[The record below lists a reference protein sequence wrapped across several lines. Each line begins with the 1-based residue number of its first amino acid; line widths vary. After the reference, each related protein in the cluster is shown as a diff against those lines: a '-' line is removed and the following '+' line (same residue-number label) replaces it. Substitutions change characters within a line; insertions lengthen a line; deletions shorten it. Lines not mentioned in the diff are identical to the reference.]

1 MCIKLIMMIN
11 VRKEDMSDRGT
22 ARYIII
28 FFHQAVS
35 NANNYSSG
43 KLNYKQLI
51 KYYKLLQSWQK
62 PFAVEIY
69 VVM

>member
-1 MCIKLIMMIN
+1 
-11 VRKEDMSDRGT
+11 MSDRGT

>member
-1 MCIKLIMMIN
+1 
-11 VRKEDMSDRGT
+11 MSDRET
-22 ARYIII
+22 VHYIFI
-28 FFHQAVS
+28 FIHQAGS
-35 NANNYSSG
+35 NVNNYNNW

-62 PFAVEIY
+62 PFVVEIY